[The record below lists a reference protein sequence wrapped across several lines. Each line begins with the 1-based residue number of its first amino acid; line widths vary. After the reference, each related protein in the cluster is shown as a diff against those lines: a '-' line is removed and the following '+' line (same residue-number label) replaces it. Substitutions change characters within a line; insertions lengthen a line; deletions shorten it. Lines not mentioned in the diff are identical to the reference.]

1 MVQTLVVPDPLT
13 DLARLEGVPSG
24 LAAARDAVDVVL
36 TDRGLRSVSADQVAA
51 RHIGQDAPLLGDDLP
66 LRFAVHDSP

>member
-1 MVQTLVVPDPLT
+1 MQTLSVSDPLT

-36 TDRGLRSVSADQVAA
+36 TDRGLRSIVPEQVATA
-51 RHIGQDAPLLGDDLP
+51 LLTGRGPAPG
-66 LRFAVHDSP
+66 